1 MAYRLLTACNLASI
15 LRLNK
20 LDLLS
25 FIVAALC
32 HDVGHDSFN
41 NAYHINAGTK
51 RAIDFNDVSV
61 QESFHAAETFRILRE
76 DCSNFTEGLTKQ
88 EFKLFRKRVIGLI
101 LATDMAKH
109 ASDLAQLKTLI
120 ANNNIS
126 NGKNVE
132 NLINMEDEN

>member
-1 MAYRLLTACNLASI
+1 L
-15 LRLNK
+15 K
-20 LDLLS
+20 
-25 FIVAALC
+25 
-32 HDVGHDSFN
+32 
-41 NAYHINAGTK
+41 
-51 RAIDFNDVSV
+51 
-61 QESFHAAETFRILRE
+61 E
-76 DCSNFTEGLTKQ
+76 DCSNFTEDLNKQ

-132 NLINMEDEN
+132 NLLKTEDEN